1 MRRAKRSTTKPLRWT
16 TELARFVALF
26 LGVMALLVGLWSF
39 LAPAYST
46 VVMWSAR
53 PLFRLF
59 EAPNVTVLDARGA
72 EIWIY
77 RIVGPGEIAPFT
89 WFDRYT
95 FFAVIP
101 LLALLVAT
109 PGVGWRRRLV
119 KTSLGIGV
127 LVAIHTA
134 YLIASVELAYVA
146 IGLTPVGAFLAR
158 TLDVWQVGVRVL
170 WEAAPVAIWI
180 ALTLPAWKRL
190 LRRVKTERRD
200 EAPSG
205 DALRVSG

>member
-1 MRRAKRSTTKPLRWT
+1 MRRAKRSTTKPTRWT
-16 TELARFVALF
+16 TELARFVAVF
-26 LGVMALLVGLWSF
+26 LGVMALLAGLWSF
-39 LAPAYST
+39 LAPTYST
-46 VVMWSAR
+46 VVTWLAR

-109 PGVGWRRRLV
+109 PGLGWRRRLV
-119 KTSLGIGV
+119 KTGLGIGA
-127 LVAIHTA
+127 LVAAHTA
-134 YLIASVELAYVA
+134 YLIASVELSYVA
-146 IGLTPVGAFLAR
+146 IGLMPVGAFVAR
-158 TLDVWQVGVRVL
+158 TLDVWQVGVRIL

-180 ALTLPAWKRL
+180 ALTLLAWKRL
-190 LRRVKTERRD
+190 LRKLKTERRD
-200 EAPSG
+200 EVPSG